1 MIMTKTMKIHA
12 MSYLS
17 LSRRLHQ
24 TVLPAGLL
32 FIALFAP
39 VAQAA
44 ITVART
50 SSPVFFT
57 DSNAGTATTSPQCTY
72 LSFNVTSTLAI
83 ADAWVTINT
92 FAGAPSYLAMGGG
105 DDGIFHFG
113 PFSANETKPVFYYVC
128 STYAAGGVT
137 AAQTYNISTYSGN
150 PSAGGVLQNTTAFST
165 TIDDSVIEAAANTVN
180 TIWADINPS
189 VLGATTTLTVDGDT
203 GTVGCANPPS
213 ICAGP
218 TNGPLAFNPA
228 TFTNWRADSYEL
240 VATSIV
246 LSAGNSGTYNNV
258 LYIDPVAASGTTH
271 YVATYYF
278 RPVSTTASTTTLSP
292 VSYLA
297 SGTQIK
303 HTKLTSGAYAGAG
316 GLLPILPAQNV
327 VLLAESVSH
336 ATLPTQ
342 GGVVT
347 YTLTATNSGSYDLSL
362 DSFIDVLPAGA
373 TYVTGSTTFNNA
385 SFADPNIAGST
396 LTWSSLFIVPAGASR
411 TLLFQATLP
420 ATPGSYT
427 NSATARIGNA
437 IIDTTLATSD
447 NAPPTASTVVLK
459 APTIAKAFSPTA
471 IASNSTSTLTL
482 TITNPNAAHTLNGI
496 AVSDTLPVAPAGL
509 VFASPTGAATTC
521 TSAVLSVT
529 GTTVAI
535 TGGTLAASQSCTVS
549 VNVTSAV
556 NTTYTNTTGTVS
568 SSNGGTGL
576 TASATLT
583 VTPKPTISKSFS
595 VASIARNGTATLSFT
610 ITNNTAAA
618 ITGVNFDDL
627 FPAGLVTANPPVLS
641 PIAPCGGTLSS
652 WNGVTAGALSGTGND
667 PGVRLTGGTIAA
679 AGGTCTF
686 TINVTSAT
694 AGVYANTTGGVN
706 SVEASPAGPVSNT
719 ATLSVLGAPTVAK
732 AFTPSTIGNGQ
743 TSTLTITL
751 TNANATAITGAAFT
765 DTYPANVTT
774 AVAPNASTTCSSGT
788 VGSTA
793 GTVSLS
799 GATIPASGSCTV
811 SIDVTSNVVNLVGY
825 VNTIA
830 AGAVTTTNAGS
841 NAAAAS
847 ATLIVNATPT
857 IAKSF
862 VFNPATGVAAMSIT
876 ITNNDTVAITALSF
890 TDLFPSGMLTA
901 NPPAV
906 TPAAPCGVG
915 SSIQSWNG
923 AVAGVLTATGG
934 DVGIKLTAG
943 QIAIA
948 GSCTFTINLTVN
960 ALGVY
965 TNQTSGVTGSFV
977 GTGSVSNTAS
987 WIAPSVSKS
996 FTPNMVGPGDISRMV
1011 ITFTNPSLTTALTG
1025 LAITDTYPITAT
1037 KLVGGVLAAALT
1049 SPTPAM
1055 TNTCGG
1061 VVTATATGVTLSGG
1075 ALAAGGSCSIGVD
1088 VIGTNTIPAIYANTT
1103 GKAGSTQGIG
1113 ISGSDSLVVT
1123 DKPTI
1128 VKSFL
1133 TSPVTLVAGSA
1144 TSVMRFIVEN
1154 NAGVN
1159 LTAVSFSD
1167 TFPASPSQMKWVNTV
1182 ANTCGGTLTDAAG
1195 AALVSGVSTGI
1206 KLTGGA
1212 ITYLIPPLA
1221 STCTIDITVSVTAS
1235 GSYSNI
1241 TTGAT
1246 SSANAVVGPTSN
1258 TATLVAYLPAPTV
1271 TKTFANAGF
1280 QVNGTNT
1287 LTITL
1292 TNPNTAAISG
1302 AAFTDTY
1309 PANMLN
1315 ATTPNLTNT
1324 CGGTA
1329 TAAASS
1335 STVSLSGGTIPALGS
1350 CTLTV
1355 DVTATAVGLYTNT
1368 LAINAVTSANAT
1380 PGPAAAASAG
1390 ATAHLP
1396 PTLTKSFGAATLA
1409 SGGST
1414 ALILTLTNPASN
1426 PAAITGV
1433 RVDDT
1438 FPTGLTLLNTTF
1450 TFTPAACGTVTKI
1463 SGAASAAA
1471 DNNMRFAVASLAA
1484 GVSCQVSVNV
1494 TSTTPGAITNTTV
1507 APIATGPAV
1516 LTGIAAWADLTVSN
1530 APSIT
1535 LLKTVAVYWDPV
1547 NLLVNP
1553 KFIPGA
1559 IAQFT
1564 IIASNSGGP
1573 ADNNSTF
1580 ITDPVPANT
1589 ALYVNNIGGAG
1600 SGPVAFSQGATSST
1614 LTYTFTA
1621 LNNMADDVDFF
1632 GGAIP
1637 AWGYVPVP
1645 GADGC
1650 DPLVTNLRIS
1660 PKGTFVGNPAAPSPS
1675 FQLTFRVCVK

>member
-1 MIMTKTMKIHA
+1 MIMSKTMKTHA
-12 MSYLS
+12 TSYLS
-17 LSRRLHQ
+17 LPRNLLQ
-24 TVLPAGLL
+24 TVLSVGLL
-32 FIALFAP
+32 FITLFAP
-39 VAQAA
+39 EAQAA
-44 ITVART
+44 ITVTRT
-50 SSPVFFT
+50 SSPVFYT

-72 LSFNVTSTLAI
+72 LSFNVTSTAVI
-83 ADAWVTINT
+83 ADAWVTIGG
-92 FAGAPSYLAMGGG
+92 FVGGFLSMGGG
-105 DDGIFHFG
+105 DDGTFHFG
-113 PFSANETKPVFYYVC
+113 PMTAGETKPVFYYVC

-137 AAQTYNISTYSGN
+137 AAQTFDITTYSGN
-150 PSAGGVLQNTTAFST
+150 PLAGGISQGFTNFST

-213 ICAGP
+213 TCTGG
-218 TNGPLAFNPA
+218 TKGPLAFNPA
-228 TFTNWRADSYEL
+228 TFANWRADSYEL

-246 LSAGNSGTYNNV
+246 LSVGNSGTYNNT

-327 VLLAESVSH
+327 VLLAKSVSH
-336 ATLPTQ
+336 ATLPAQ

-347 YTLTATNSGSYDLSL
+347 YTLTATNSGGYDLSL

-385 SFADPNIAGST
+385 VFADPGISGST
-396 LTWSSLFIVPAGASR
+396 LTWSSIFIVPAGASR

-420 ATPGSYT
+420 ATPGTYT

-447 NAPPTASTVVLK
+447 NAPPTASTVVLS
-459 APTIAKAFSPTA
+459 APTISKAFSPTA
-471 IASNSTSTLTL
+471 VAANGISTLTL

-509 VFASPTGAATTC
+509 VFASPSGAATTC
-521 TSAVLSVT
+521 TGAVLSVT

-535 TGGTLAASQSCTVS
+535 TGGTLAAGQSCTVS
-549 VNVTSAV
+549 VNVTSAS
-556 NTTYTNTTGTVS
+556 NNTYTNTTGTVS

-583 VTPKPTISKSFS
+583 FTPKPTISNSFS
-595 VASIARNGTATLSFT
+595 AASIALNGTATLTFT

-618 ITGVNFDDL
+618 ITGATFDDL
-627 FPAGLVTANPPVLS
+627 LPVGLVTANPPALS
-641 PIAPCGGTLSS
+641 PVAPCGGTLSS

-667 PGVRLTGGTIAA
+667 PGVRLTGGSIAT

-686 TINVTSAT
+686 TINVTSVT
-694 AGVYANTTGGVN
+694 AGVYANTTGGVD
-706 SVEASPAGPVSNT
+706 SVEASPAGPGSNT

-732 AFTPSTIGNGQ
+732 AFSPSTIGKGQ

-751 TNANATAITGAAFT
+751 TNTNTTAITGAAFT

-774 AVAPNASTTCSSGT
+774 AVTPNASTTCTSGA

-793 GTVSLS
+793 GSVSLS

-811 SIDVTSNVVNLVGY
+811 SIDVTSSVVNLVGY

-841 NAAAAS
+841 NAAPAS

-862 VFNPATGVAAMSIT
+862 VFNPATGVATMSIT
-876 ITNNDTVAITALSF
+876 ITNNDAVAITALSF
-890 TDLFPSGMLTA
+890 TDLFPTGMTTA
-901 NPPAV
+901 NPPTV
-906 TPAAPCGVG
+906 TPAVPCGAG

-923 AVAGVLTATGG
+923 VLAGALTATGG
-934 DVGIKLTAG
+934 DLGIKLTAG
-943 QIAIA
+943 QIAVA
-948 GSCTFTINLTVN
+948 GSCTFTVNLSVN
-960 ALGVY
+960 SLGLY
-965 TNQTSGVTGSFV
+965 TNQTSGMTGSFA
-977 GTGSVSNTAS
+977 GTGSASNTAS
-987 WIAPSVSKS
+987 WIAPSVSQS
-996 FTPNMVGPGDISRMV
+996 FTPNMVGPSDISRLV

-1049 SPTPAM
+1049 SPVPNA

-1075 ALAAGGSCSIGVD
+1075 ALAAGASCSIGVD
-1088 VIGTNTIPAIYANTT
+1088 VLGTNTTPAIYANTT
-1103 GKAGSTQGIG
+1103 GKVGSNQGIG

-1123 DKPTI
+1123 DKPTLI
-1128 VKSFL
+1128 KSFL
-1133 TSPVTLVAGSA
+1133 TSPVTLTAGTAS
-1144 TSVMRFIVEN
+1144 SVMRIVIEN

-1167 TFPASPSQMKWVNTV
+1167 TFPTSPSQMKWVNTV

-1195 AALVSGVSTGI
+1195 AALVSGTSTGI

-1212 ITYLIPPLA
+1212 ITAIAL
-1221 STCTIDITVSVTAS
+1221 TCTIDITVSVTAS
-1235 GSYSNI
+1235 GSYSNT

-1246 SSANAVVGPTSN
+1246 SNANAVVGPTSN

-1280 QVNGTNT
+1280 QVNGSNQ

-1292 TNPNTAAISG
+1292 TNPNTAAITG
-1302 AAFTDTY
+1302 VAFTDTY
-1309 PANMLN
+1309 PASMLN
-1315 ATTPNLTNT
+1315 ASMPNLANS
-1324 CGGTA
+1324 CGGTV
-1329 TAAASS
+1329 TAAASA
-1335 STVSLSGGTIPALGS
+1335 STLSISGGTIPALGS
-1350 CTLTV
+1350 CVLTV

-1368 LAINAVTSANAT
+1368 LAINAVTSTNANA
-1380 PGPAAAASAG
+1380 GPAAAASAS
-1390 ATAHLP
+1390 ATAYLP
-1396 PTLTKSFGAATLA
+1396 PTLSKAFGTATLA

-1414 ALILTLTNPASN
+1414 TLLLTLTNPASN
-1426 PAAITGV
+1426 PAAITGMH
-1433 RVDDT
+1433 VDDT
-1438 FPTGLTLLNTTF
+1438 FPAGLTLQNITF
-1450 TFTPAACGTVTKI
+1450 TFTPAACGTVAKI
-1463 SGAASAAA
+1463 SGAASAAG
-1471 DNNMRFAVASLAA
+1471 DNNMRFTVASLAA

-1494 TSTTPGAITNTTV
+1494 TSSTPGIITNTTD
-1507 APIATGPAV
+1507 APIATAPAA
-1516 LTGIAAWADLTVSN
+1516 LTGIVASANLTVSN

-1535 LLKTVAVYWDPV
+1535 LLKTVAVYSDPV

-1559 IAQFT
+1559 VAQYT
-1564 IIASNSGGP
+1564 VIASNAGGP

-1580 ITDPVPANT
+1580 ITDQVPANT
-1589 ALYVNNIGGAG
+1589 ALYVNDIGGAG
-1600 SGPVAFSQGATSST
+1600 SGPVLFTQGATSST

-1621 LNNMADDVDFF
+1621 LGNMADDVSFSND
-1632 GGAIP
+1632 GGATWT
-1637 AWGYVPVP
+1637 AVPT
-1645 GADGC
+1645 ADAFGC
-1650 DPLVTNLRIS
+1650 DATITHLRVN
-1660 PKGTFVGNPAAPSPS
+1660 PNGTFVGSTVAPQPS
-1675 FQLTFRVCVK
+1675 FQLDFRVCVK